1 MLDRLLHVGLV
12 DAEFLSNQGLLDGV
26 FDDGDEVLNG
36 FGHAEG
42 DHGAEGQI
50 EGVLLPEEVNT
61 AEDETK
67 AEAELLLA
75 GVVEA
80 RDEALLE
87 THFLDVVHEDVQ
99 VIEVVHHCSL
109 LANQLLELADPRV

>member
-1 MLDRLLHVGLV
+1 MLY
-12 DAEFLSNQGLLDGV
+12 
-26 FDDGDEVLNG
+26 G

-50 EGVLLPEEVNT
+50 EGVLLPKEVYA

-80 RDEALLE
+80 GDEALLKA
-87 THFLDVVHEDVQ
+87 HFFDVVHEDVQ
-99 VIEVVHHCSL
+99 IIEVLHHCSL
-109 LANQLLELADPRV
+109 LSY